1 MTTVIYTRM
10 RRARMAR
17 RGLGKWLGSR
27 TQTVGGEREAK
38 MFESLVLYISDV
50 FGVSDDHVSFKLAL
64 YQPAVAAIT
73 S

>member
-1 MTTVIYTRM
+1 MVRLS
-10 RRARMAR
+10 A
-17 RGLGKWLGSR
+17 
-27 TQTVGGEREAK
+27 VGGEREAK

-64 YQPAVAAIT
+64 YKPAVAAIT